1 MEEMPGFPNTK
12 PDIAA
17 PGVNIMAARA
27 GGGYESYT
35 GTSLCNPSGDGGC
48 GADDGMGDRKGKGSL
63 FSGGKAEGF
72 SKKGSKECARGE
84 NLSE

>member
-35 GTSLCNPSGDGGC
+35 GTSFATPLVL
-48 GADDGMGDRKGKGSL
+48 SL
-63 FSGGKAEGF
+63 IHI
-72 SKKGSKECARGE
+72 
-84 NLSE
+84 